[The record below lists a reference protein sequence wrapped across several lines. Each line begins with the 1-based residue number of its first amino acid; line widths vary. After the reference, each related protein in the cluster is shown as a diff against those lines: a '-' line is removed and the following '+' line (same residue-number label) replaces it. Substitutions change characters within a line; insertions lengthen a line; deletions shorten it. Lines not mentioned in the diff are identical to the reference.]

1 MEDYGHNC
9 RVGREG
15 EDLSCRYLI
24 GRGHVIIDRN
34 WRAGHLEIDI
44 VSMAS
49 DGIHFVE
56 VKSRTVPFEAQPQE
70 SVTRS
75 KQRKLYAAARR
86 YLACRDSMLA
96 GEMEC
101 HFDIISVIFR
111 RGRADIRLFPDAFI
125 PGI

>member
-44 VSMAS
+44 ISLAA

-56 VKSRTVPFEAQPQE
+56 VKSRIFPTMADPEENVRAG
-70 SVTRS
+70 
-75 KQRKLYAAARR
+75 KRKRLAKA
-86 YLACRDSMLA
+86 ACRWLERN
-96 GEMEC
+96 GRTGMEC
-101 HFDIISVIFR
+101 RFDIISIVFR
-111 RGRADIRLFPDAFI
+111 GETYAVRYLPEAFL
-125 PGI
+125 PMSV